1 MSKYVKGLLQAELEK
16 KIADE
21 NIKEFLVLSI
31 IGIDG
36 ISNNVM
42 RGELKQK
49 GIGISVVKNSLFK
62 KALAGQGMELAGS
75 LFNGPCTVAFGGDSI
90 VDVAKEMVDWAKKVP
105 AIEFKGAFLDGETLD
120 AGAAKKLA
128 KMPTRAE
135 LLGTIVTL
143 AQSPGARVAAAIGAP
158 AGIIAGCIETIA
170 EAEED
175 EKQAA

>member
-21 NIKEFLVLSI
+21 NIEEFLVVTT

-36 ISNNVM
+36 VSNNVM
-42 RGELKQK
+42 RGELKEK
-49 GIGISVVKNSLFK
+49 GIGLSVVKNSLFK
-62 KALAGQGMELAGS
+62 KALCAREMEAATS
-75 LFNGPCTVAFGGDSI
+75 LFSGPCTVAYGGDSI
-90 VDVAKEMVDWAKKVP
+90 VDVAKELVEWAKKVP
-105 AIEFKGAFLDGETLD
+105 AIEFKGAFLDGDALD
-120 AGAAKKLA
+120 AVAAEKLA

-135 LLGTIVTL
+135 LLGSIVTL
-143 AQSPGARVAAAIGAP
+143 AQSPAARLAAAIAAP

-170 EAEED
+170 EED